1 MRINK
6 LWIKEFRNIRNETF
20 DFSEHQGLTLLIG
33 NNGSGKSNLL
43 EFISY
48 IFDGLISS
56 DKKAF
61 PSDFTIEWTLS
72 DRSVVYAAEYKDG
85 SLKKTIDGVKEDA
98 RNKVVYPKRIVAIY
112 SGESKRLWSEV
123 YEPYYLNFVKDI
135 NRAASAG
142 SKAPELPRFLYLN
155 KYYWDIALLS
165 LLCSDREDIS
175 TYCKDVLHISSTK
188 SITFTFD
195 ASKRYEHFRY
205 SDVLMFAKRFK
216 DKKAYSLEKFI
227 EVVDGSHLRRDDLF
241 EYLYL
246 ATTAEKNK
254 IIAKTEVVFNKNL
267 NVDLLSEG
275 LKKELL
281 VKAALEFAAQED
293 SLFLLDEPDA
303 HVHVS
308 NKAEIAKLVKNF
320 TGNRHIVMTSHSP
333 SLCQSVEG
341 DSIIFME
348 QGKAQ
353 AVKDQIDAGMKL
365 SEPLLKYNVLFN
377 TKHLVLTEGKM
388 DIRYLRKAITLKKD
402 KYPNLYTRVDFL
414 SLGGTD
420 KDVTETFMKKLIT
433 IKGRKILRLVDRD
446 EAGTNL
452 AKTLIKDNK
461 TIDEQKK
468 FQKILEVK
476 GKRSDLF
483 LLMYPPVGGDFEK
496 DFLVEDYFG
505 HDILAEVSQRILD
518 RFKSNKALMSKA
530 VPTVNA
536 YLKSTALPDFCD
548 NSTEAADFDGFE
560 VLLNDLE
567 VFFS

>member
-6 LWIKEFRNIRNETF
+6 LWVKEFRNIKNEKF
-20 DFSEHQGLTLLIG
+20 DFSGHNGLTLLIG

-43 EFISY
+43 EFVSY
-48 IFDGLISS
+48 VFDGLISN
-56 DKKAF
+56 DKKKF
-61 PSDFTIEWTLS
+61 PSDFEIEWTLS
-72 DRSVVYAAEYKDG
+72 DRTVVYAVEYKDG
-85 SLKKTIDGVKEDA
+85 TLNKTIDGVKEDA
-98 RNKVVYPKRIVAIY
+98 RNMVVYPKRIVAIY
-112 SGESKRLWSEV
+112 SGESNRLWSEV

-135 NRAASAG
+135 NRSASAG

-165 LLCSDREDIS
+165 LLSSDREDIRN
-175 TYCKDVLHISSTK
+175 YCKAVLHISSTK

-195 ASKRYEHFRY
+195 ASRGYEHFRY

-216 DKKAYSLEKFI
+216 DKKAYSLEKFL
-227 EVVDGSHLRRDDLF
+227 EVVDSSHLRRDDLF

-246 ATTAEKNK
+246 ATTAKKNK

-293 SLFLLDEPDA
+293 SLFLFDEPDA

-308 NKAEIAKLVKNF
+308 NKEEIAKLVKNF
-320 TGNRHIVMTSHSP
+320 ISNRHIIMTSHSP

-353 AVKDQIDAGMKL
+353 TVKDQIDAGMKL

-377 TKHLVLTEGKM
+377 TKHLVLTEGKT
-388 DIRYLRKAITLKKD
+388 DIMYLRKAISLKKD
-402 KYPNLYTRVDFL
+402 RYPNLFNRVDFL

-420 KDVTETFMKKLIT
+420 KEVTERFMQKLIS

-446 EAGTNL
+446 EAGTKL
-452 AKTLIKDNK
+452 AKTLVKDK
-461 TIDEQKK
+461 SIDEQKK
-468 FQKILEVK
+468 FQSILEMK

-483 LLMYPPVGGDFEK
+483 LLMYPPVGGNFEK

-505 HDILAEVSQRILD
+505 HDILADVSQKILD
-518 RFKSNKALMSKA
+518 KFKGNKDLMSKA
-530 VPTVNA
+530 VPSVNSS
-536 YLKSTALPDFCD
+536 LKNKALPDFCD
-548 NSTEAADFDGFE
+548 SSTNISDYDGFE
-560 VLLNDLE
+560 VLLDELE

>member
-6 LWIKEFRNIRNETF
+6 LWVKEFRNIKNAAF
-20 DFSEHQGLTLLIG
+20 DFSGHKGLTLLIG

-48 IFDGLISS
+48 IFDGLISN
-56 DKKAF
+56 DKKKF
-61 PSDFTIEWTLS
+61 PSDFEIEWTLS
-72 DRSVVYAAEYKDG
+72 DRTIVYAAEYKDG

-112 SGESKRLWSEV
+112 SGESNRLWSEV
-123 YEPYYLNFVKDI
+123 YEPYFLNFVKDI
-135 NRAASAG
+135 NKAASAG

-165 LLCSDREDIS
+165 LLCSDREDIG

-195 ASKRYEHFRY
+195 ASKGYEHFRY

-227 EVVDGSHLRRDDLF
+227 EVVDRGHLRRDDLF

-246 ATTAEKNK
+246 ATTAKKNK

-281 VKAALEFAAQED
+281 VKVALEFAAQED
-293 SLFLLDEPDA
+293 SIFLFDEPDA

-308 NKAEIAKLVKNF
+308 NKEEIAKLVKNF
-320 TGNRHIVMTSHSP
+320 TGNRHIIMTSHSP

-388 DIRYLRKAITLKKD
+388 DIKYLQKAITLKKD
-402 KYPNLYTRVDFL
+402 KYPNLYSRVDFL

-420 KDVTETFMKKLIT
+420 KDVTETFMKKLIS

-446 EAGTNL
+446 EAGTKL
-452 AKTLIKDNK
+452 AKTLVKDK

-468 FQKILEVK
+468 FQRILEVK

-505 HDILAEVSQRILD
+505 HDRLADVSQKILD
-518 RFKSNKALMSKA
+518 KYKDNKGLLSKA

-548 NSTEAADFDGFE
+548 NSTDAEDFDGFD
-560 VLLNDLE
+560 VLLKDLE
-567 VFFS
+567 PFFS

>member
-6 LWIKEFRNIRNETF
+6 LWVKEFRNIKNEAF
-20 DFSEHQGLTLLIG
+20 DFSGHKGLTLLIG

-48 IFDGLISS
+48 IFDGLISN
-56 DKKAF
+56 DKKKF
-61 PSDFTIEWTLS
+61 PSDFEIEWTLS
-72 DRSVVYAAEYKDG
+72 DRTIVYAAEYKDG

-98 RNKVVYPKRIVAIY
+98 RNKVVFPKRIVAIY
-112 SGESKRLWSEV
+112 SGESNRLWSEV

-135 NRAASAG
+135 NKAASAG

-165 LLCSDREDIS
+165 LLCSDREDIG

-195 ASKRYEHFRY
+195 ASKGYEHFRY

-227 EVVDGSHLRRDDLF
+227 EVVDSGHLRRDDLF

-246 ATTAEKNK
+246 ATTAKKNK

-281 VKAALEFAAQED
+281 VKSALEFAAQED
-293 SLFLLDEPDA
+293 SLFLFDEPDA

-308 NKAEIAKLVKNF
+308 NKEEIAKLVKYF
-320 TGNRHIVMTSHSP
+320 TGNRHIIMTSHSP

-388 DIRYLRKAITLKKD
+388 DIKYLRKAITLKKD
-402 KYPNLYTRVDFL
+402 KYPNLYSRVDFL

-420 KDVTETFMKKLIT
+420 KDVTETFMKKLIS

-452 AKTLIKDNK
+452 AKTLVKAK
-461 TIDEQKK
+461 AIDEQKK
-468 FQKILEVK
+468 FQRILEVK

-505 HDILAEVSQRILD
+505 HDRLADISQKILD
-518 RFKSNKALMSKA
+518 KYKDNKGLLSKA
-530 VPTVNA
+530 VPRVNA

-548 NSTEAADFDGFE
+548 NSTDAEDFDGFE
-560 VLLNDLE
+560 VLLKDLE
-567 VFFS
+567 TFFS